1 MRSTFKVLF
10 YLKKN
15 APKKNGS
22 VPRDVPYHHRR
33 YDSPVQLQMR
43 HPSRLVGHQEQ
54 PCFGQKYR
62 GVGNQSFLRQDTCR
76 YQCQY
81 KEIAERD
88 NYVTAEKVKNAF
100 LGLEMRHE
108 TLLKVF
114 AQHNEDF
121 FKQVNAGLRCP
132 STYNK
137 YSTVYKHLEEFIK
150 TRYRV
155 SDIALKELTPVFIT
169 DFDIFLRTEK
179 QCCNNTVWI
188 YMMPLRRMI
197 TIAQNH
203 GWIVRDPFVDYSI
216 SAESTDR
223 DYLTKDEIRRL
234 LDLKFR
240 RKSMELVRDL
250 YVFCCFTG
258 LSFTDMKNLTKDNL
272 QTSFDG
278 KLWIMT
284 KRQKTGV
291 ESNIMLLDIPKQI
304 IEKYDGMAND
314 NLLLPVPTYM
324 TACKNIKK
332 IIGLCGIEKEI
343 TWHCFR
349 HTMAT
354 EICLTNGV
362 PIETL
367 SKMLGHTNI
376 RTTQIYAKITHEKES
391 RDMVALSDKLSKIE
405 QFNGITI

>member
-15 APKKNGS
+15 APKKDGS
-22 VPRDVPYHHRR
+22 VPVMCRITIDGTIAQFSCKCDVLPNLWDVKSNRASGKSTVALETNR
-33 YDSPVQLQMR
+33 FLDKIR
-43 HPSRLVGHQEQ
+43 VGINA
-54 PCFGQKYR
+54 K
-62 GVGNQSFLRQDTCR
+62 
-76 YQCQY
+76 Y

-108 TLLKVF
+108 TLLTVY

-121 FKQVNAGLRCP
+121 AKQVDASFRSQ

-137 YSTVYKHLEEFIK
+137 YCTVYQHLEEFIK
-150 TRYRV
+150 TRYRL
-155 SDIALKELTPVFIT
+155 SDIALRELTPAFIT
-169 DFDIFLRTEK
+169 DFEIFLRTEK

-216 SAESTDR
+216 CAESTER
-223 DYLTKDEIRRL
+223 DYLTKDEIRQMM
-234 LDLKFR
+234 DLKFR

-258 LSFTDMKNLTKDNL
+258 LSFTDMKNLTKDNV

-291 ESNIMLLDIPKQI
+291 ESSIMLMDIPLRI
-304 IEKYDGMAND
+304 IEKYDGMAKED
-314 NLLLPVPTYM
+314 YLLPVPLYI
-324 TACKNIKK
+324 TACKNLKT
-332 IIGLCGIEKEI
+332 IIGLCGIEKNI
-343 TWHCFR
+343 TWHTRKHRQFYKC
-349 HTMAT
+349 
-354 EICLTNGV
+354 
-362 PIETL
+362 
-367 SKMLGHTNI
+367 
-376 RTTQIYAKITHEKES
+376 QII
-391 RDMVALSDKLSKIE
+391 
-405 QFNGITI
+405 N

>member
-22 VPRDVPYHHRR
+22 VPVMCRITIDGTIAQFSCKC
-33 YDSPVQLQMR
+33 DI
-43 HPSRLVGHQEQ
+43 HPDLWDIKSNRASGKSTVALETNRFLDKIRVGINA
-54 PCFGQKYR
+54 K
-62 GVGNQSFLRQDTCR
+62 
-76 YQCQY
+76 Y

-114 AQHNEDF
+114 SQHNEDF
-121 FKQVNAGLRCP
+121 FKQVDAGLRCP
-132 STYNK
+132 STYHK
-137 YSTVYKHLEEFIK
+137 YCTVYKHLEEFIK

-155 SDIALKELTPVFIT
+155 SDIALKELTPAFIT

-188 YMMPLRRMI
+188 YMMPLRRMV
-197 TIAQNH
+197 TIARNH

-291 ESNIMLLDIPKQI
+291 ESNIMLLDIPRQI

-314 NLLLPVPTYM
+314 NLLLPVPRYM

-332 IIGLCGIEKEI
+332 IIEFCGIEKEI
-343 TWHCFR
+343 TWHVR
-349 HTMAT
+349 SH
-354 EICLTNGV
+354 N
-362 PIETL
+362 
-367 SKMLGHTNI
+367 
-376 RTTQIYAKITHEKES
+376 KI
-391 RDMVALSDKLSKIE
+391 
-405 QFNGITI
+405 FY

>member
-22 VPRDVPYHHRR
+22 VPVMCRITIDGTIAQFSCKC
-33 YDSPVQLQMR
+33 DI
-43 HPSRLVGHQEQ
+43 HPDLWDIKSNRASGKSAVALETN
-54 PCFGQKYR
+54 R
-62 GVGNQSFLRQDTCR
+62 FL
-76 YQCQY
+76 
-81 KEIAERD
+81 
-88 NYVTAEKVKNAF
+88 EKVKNAF
-100 LGLEMRHE
+100 LGLEMRYE
-108 TLLKVF
+108 TLLKVY
-114 AQHNEDF
+114 ARHNEDF
-121 FKQVNAGLRCP
+121 AKQVGAGLRCP
-132 STYNK
+132 STYHK
-137 YSTVYKHLEEFIK
+137 YCTVYKHLEEFIK

-155 SDIALKELTPVFIT
+155 SDIALKELTPAFIT

-203 GWIVRDPFVDYSI
+203 GWIARDPFVDYSI

-258 LSFTDMKNLTKDNL
+258 LSFTDMKNLAKDNL

-278 KLWIMT
+278 KLWIIT

-314 NLLLPVPTYM
+314 NLLLPVPTYI

-343 TWHCFR
+343 TWHTSR

-391 RDMVALSDKLSKIE
+391 RDMAALSDKLSKIE
-405 QFNGITI
+405 QFNGVTI

>member
-15 APKKNGS
+15 APKKDGS
-22 VPRDVPYHHRR
+22 VPVMCRITIDGTIAQFSCKCDVLPNLWDVKSNRASGKSTVALETNR
-33 YDSPVQLQMR
+33 FLDKIR
-43 HPSRLVGHQEQ
+43 VGINA
-54 PCFGQKYR
+54 K
-62 GVGNQSFLRQDTCR
+62 
-76 YQCQY
+76 Y

-108 TLLKVF
+108 TLLTVY

-121 FKQVNAGLRCP
+121 AKQVDAGLRSQ

-137 YSTVYKHLEEFIK
+137 YCTVYQHLEEFIK
-150 TRYRV
+150 TRYRL
-155 SDIALKELTPVFIT
+155 SDIALRELTPAFIT
-169 DFDIFLRTEK
+169 DFEIFLRTEK

-216 SAESTDR
+216 CAESTER
-223 DYLTKDEIRRL
+223 DYLTKDEIRQMM
-234 LDLKFR
+234 DLKFR

-258 LSFTDMKNLTKDNL
+258 LSFTDMKNLTKDNV

-291 ESNIMLLDIPKQI
+291 ESNIMLMDIPLRI
-304 IEKYDGMAND
+304 IEKYDGMAKED
-314 NLLLPVPTYM
+314 YLLPVPLYI
-324 TACKNIKK
+324 TACKNLKT
-332 IIGLCGIEKEI
+332 IIGLCGIEKNI
-343 TWHCFR
+343 TWHTRKHRQFYKC
-349 HTMAT
+349 
-354 EICLTNGV
+354 
-362 PIETL
+362 
-367 SKMLGHTNI
+367 
-376 RTTQIYAKITHEKES
+376 QII
-391 RDMVALSDKLSKIE
+391 
-405 QFNGITI
+405 N